1 MKIRTTHSPLILL
14 LLPALAN
21 ALSSHDVTDIPGPVA
36 ITEQTDGLPEAGVK
50 RHDIPTKDA
59 PVDGRD
65 GKPHHGPF
73 IETDDHKKPAEVLPD
88 VGSPA
93 AVGSASGPATG
104 AGAAAGAGA
113 AIVPEAGAAAKVDA
127 SSEALPELKGRPDD
141 PTVVDGAKIPETNDG
156 VMFDKDR
163 VHAQQ
168 GTTGTE
174 GGVTERYKARKLEE
188 DLAGEETFR
197 KPASPKEAPPLP
209 HSEEEK
215 IRASGGDKTEKIED
229 QTSGEKADDVIPK
242 PAKPI
247 ISNDDDHDYTAG
259 LGKPADLPD
268 RPSGQNKPVQDATKA
283 PPVDLSRGTT
293 HDGHHDDESI
303 IQPFHSFVLSFT
315 MILVSEVGDK
325 TFLVAAL
332 MAMKHDRMV
341 VFTAA
346 FGALLVMTVLSAV
359 LGHAVPALIP
369 KRVTSFLA
377 AGLFFV
383 FGAKLMREGM
393 QMDPNEGV
401 SAEMHEVE
409 QELAEK
415 EKEMGR
421 KRGDSVSAYTLEMG
435 MNGNGNSNG
444 RRSRP
449 SNRLMSPP
457 RSPSQSP
464 VRDSRSGSGAVS
476 TVVQGAT
483 NLCSLLLSPAWV
495 QTFIM
500 TFLGEWGDRSQIATI
515 AMAAGQDYWWVTLG
529 ATCGHAI
536 CTGVAVIG
544 GRAIAGRVSL
554 KVVTV
559 GGATA
564 FLVFGVIYLL
574 ESLYS

>member
-1 MKIRTTHSPLILL
+1 MKIRTKHSPLLFL
-14 LLPALAN
+14 LLPSIAY
-21 ALSSHDVTDIPGPVA
+21 ALSAHDIADLPAPAAVPEATNEIPQAGLNRHDV
-36 ITEQTDGLPEAGVK
+36 
-50 RHDIPTKDA
+50 PTKDA
-59 PVDGRD
+59 PVDGKD

-73 IETDDHKKPAEVLPD
+73 IETTDDHKRTNAPAPGSVEGDPDTLPQ
-88 VGSPA
+88 
-93 AVGSASGPATG
+93 
-104 AGAAAGAGA
+104 
-113 AIVPEAGAAAKVDA
+113 
-127 SSEALPELKGRPDD
+127 LKGRPVD
-141 PTVVDGAKIPETNDG
+141 PTIVDGKKIPETNDG
-156 VMFDKDR
+156 VMFDTNR
-163 VHAQQ
+163 VHAQE

-174 GGVTERYKARKLEE
+174 GGVTEKYKAKKLEE
-188 DLAGEETFR
+188 DLNGASFK
-197 KPASPKEAPPLP
+197 KPEAPKEAPPLP

-215 IRASGGDKTEKIED
+215 IRASGGVVNEPGKDTEKEVGSQYEKEKEGEAVKPLVKGTKGNED
-229 QTSGEKADDVIPK
+229 MDYTGLDKPDDLPERPVGQNAPFHDS
-242 PAKPI
+242 AKKEPTEP
-247 ISNDDDHDYTAG
+247 SRGSTHGQQDDDH
-259 LGKPADLPD
+259 
-268 RPSGQNKPVQDATKA
+268 
-283 PPVDLSRGTT
+283 LS
-293 HDGHHDDESI
+293 
-303 IQPFHSFVLSFT
+303 QPFHSFVLSFT

-369 KRVTSFLA
+369 KRLTGFLA
-377 AGLFFV
+377 AILFFV
-383 FGAKLMREGM
+383 FGARLMREGL

-435 MNGNGNSNG
+435 LNGNGNG

-464 VRDSRSGSGAVS
+464 VRESRGGSSGIF
-476 TVVQGAT
+476 QGVT

-529 ATCGHAI
+529 ASCGHAI

-559 GGATA
+559 GGASA
-564 FLVFGVIYLL
+564 FLIFGVLYLF
-574 ESLYS
+574 ESLYG

>member
-1 MKIRTTHSPLILL
+1 MKIRSTHSSLILL
-14 LLPALAN
+14 LLPAVAT
-21 ALSSHDVTDIPGPVA
+21 ALSSHDVADLAAPVA
-36 ITEQTDGLPEAGVK
+36 LSDQAEALPQTGEK
-50 RHDIPTKDA
+50 RHDIPTRDA
-59 PVDGRD
+59 PVDGKD

-73 IETDDHKKPAEVLPD
+73 IDTDDHRKTGDVIPD
-88 VGSPA
+88 AGSN
-93 AVGSASGPATG
+93 
-104 AGAAAGAGA
+104 AAAGAGTETIPVA
-113 AIVPEAGAAAKVDA
+113 GTEAEAGTGSATKAD
-127 SSEALPELKGRPDD
+127 SNSESLPVLKGRPVD
-141 PTVVDGAKIPETNDG
+141 PTIVDGEKIPENNGG
-156 VMFDKDR
+156 VMFDTNR
-163 VHAQQ
+163 AHAQE

-197 KPASPKEAPPLP
+197 KPSAPKEAPPLP

-215 IRASGGDKTEKIED
+215 IRASGDKAIVPESETGSGKTE
-229 QTSGEKADDVIPK
+229 DVVPK
-242 PAKPI
+242 PAKPVVG
-247 ISNDDDHDYTAG
+247 NDEDHDYTAG
-259 LGKPADLPD
+259 LEKPADLPD
-268 RPSGQNKPVQDATKA
+268 RPAGQNKPVLDSAKTD
-283 PPVDLSRGTT
+283 PVDLSRGTT
-293 HDGHHDDESI
+293 HDGHHDEESI

-315 MILVSEVGDK
+315 MILVSEIGDK

-383 FGAKLMREGM
+383 FGAKLLREGM

-435 MNGNGNSNG
+435 MNGNGNG

-449 SNRLMSPP
+449 SNRLASPA

-464 VRDSRSGSGAVS
+464 VRDSRSGSGAV
-476 TVVQGAT
+476 TGAVQGAT

-529 ATCGHAI
+529 ASCGHAI

-564 FLVFGVIYLL
+564 FLIFGVIYLL
-574 ESLYS
+574 ESLNS